1 MLLTLEIKNL
11 AIVESVSLQ
20 LGRGLS
26 AITGE
31 TGAGKSILVDALGLL
46 SGSRADPGLVR
57 VGAERAEV
65 SAEFAPSPALLL
77 WLQDN
82 ALDEDAGCLLK
93 RVVRR
98 DGPSKAFINGRVVS
112 AAQLAEAAQQL
123 FEIHGQNEHQSLL
136 VQKAQLRSLDEL
148 GNHEAA
154 LDRLKTLCARVRE
167 IDAVLAGFGSEDAA
181 TMQDFLSFQID
192 ELSALDLSASA
203 LADLNRALKR
213 LSAMESLR
221 SSAAK
226 HGDTLSGGEHALLRD
241 LARMQQD
248 FSRLTDLEPAFK
260 DVPELLSQARVN
272 LEEVAATLRHYL
284 SAVEADPAEQRRIEE
299 RLDRWHELARKHR
312 VAAAELPERLVQ
324 LRLRLHDL
332 NLNMTQ
338 ISQLNVE
345 RNQIKTQYLHACE
358 TLSDARAEV
367 AERLCVRVRE
377 LLAELRMAQAQF
389 QVALE
394 RDPAR
399 LFDPQ
404 GQDRAEFL
412 VNFNLGQELK
422 ALRKVASGG
431 ELSRMSLCLRLAAI
445 ESISVPTVVFDEVDA
460 GVGGAVAES
469 IGKLLRRLGESR
481 QVFTVTHLPQVA
493 VQAHQQLTVSKRAE
507 NGTLITE
514 VRALNPS
521 ERREEIARMLGGEE
535 LTQATREHARE
546 MLVLAEA
553 TKK

>member
-358 TLSDARAEV
+358 TLSDARAKV

>member
-82 ALDEDAGCLLK
+82 ALDEDAACLLK

-154 LDRLKTLCARVRE
+154 LDTLKTLCARVRE
-167 IDAVLAGFGSEDAA
+167 IDAVLAGFGGEDAA
-181 TMQDFLSFQID
+181 TMQDFLGFQID

-272 LEEVAATLRHYL
+272 LEEVSATLRHYL
-284 SAVEADPAEQRRIEE
+284 SAAEADPAEQRRIEE

-358 TLSDARAEV
+358 TLSDARAKV

-507 NGTLITE
+507 KGTLITE

-553 TKK
+553 AKK

>member
-154 LDRLKTLCARVRE
+154 LDKLKTMCARVRE
-167 IDAVLAGFGSEDAA
+167 IDAVLAGFGGEDAA
-181 TMQDFLSFQID
+181 TMQDFLGFQID

-203 LADLNRALKR
+203 LDDLNRALKR

-284 SAVEADPAEQRRIEE
+284 SAAEADPAEQRRIEE

-358 TLSDARAEV
+358 TLSDARAKV

-394 RDPAR
+394 REPTR

-507 NGTLITE
+507 KGTLITE

>member
-241 LARMQQD
+241 LARVQQD

-358 TLSDARAEV
+358 TLSDARAKV

>member
-226 HGDTLSGGEHALLRD
+226 HGDTLSGVEHALLRD

-284 SAVEADPAEQRRIEE
+284 SAAEADPAEQRRIEE

-358 TLSDARAEV
+358 TLSDARAKV

>member
-226 HGDTLSGGEHALLRD
+226 HGDTLSGVEHALLRD

>member
-226 HGDTLSGGEHALLRD
+226 HGDTLSGVEHALLRD

-358 TLSDARAEV
+358 TLSDARAKV

>member
-241 LARMQQD
+241 LARVQQD